1 MCIYAAVKHLADPL
15 TLFSIKITSEIQILS
30 AVLSDIPLYS
40 IICKKKKKPHFLVD
54 MVCLF
59 PAPFPK

>member
-15 TLFSIKITSEIQILS
+15 TLFIIKITTEIQILS

-40 IICKKKKKPHFLVD
+40 IICKKKNPTFFDRHG
-54 MVCLF
+54 LF
-59 PAPFPK
+59 VSSTIP

>member
-40 IICKKKKKPHFLVD
+40 IIRKKKTHIFLVD

>member
-1 MCIYAAVKHLADPL
+1 MSIYAAVKHLADPL

-40 IICKKKKKPHFLVD
+40 IIRKKNPTF
-54 MVCLF
+54 F
-59 PAPFPK
+59 W

>member
-40 IICKKKKKPHFLVD
+40 IIRKKKTPHFFGRHGWFVSSTI
-54 MVCLF
+54 
-59 PAPFPK
+59 P